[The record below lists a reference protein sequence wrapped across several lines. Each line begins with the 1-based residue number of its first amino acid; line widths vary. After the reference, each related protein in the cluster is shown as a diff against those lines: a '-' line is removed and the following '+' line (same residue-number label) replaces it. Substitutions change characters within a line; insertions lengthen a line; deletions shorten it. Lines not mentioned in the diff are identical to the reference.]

1 MRIRVV
7 TLATMFLLSVAV
19 VLAQNGNDL
28 YQQGLARET
37 AGDLKGAVQ
46 IFERIVRDFS
56 SNRALAARAL
66 VRLGEW
72 SSLLGQDQAR
82 TYYERVIREFA
93 DQKEAA
99 TEARARLDA
108 LPKTANPAANP
119 ARRLAVDWMERYRRG
134 ESGYERLTPDGRHL
148 LQYNQHQRAFE
159 EIDIGTNAVRQL
171 TSDGPNPA
179 EAFPGPG
186 GELSRDGRK
195 LAVMV
200 GVPRAGLPREFASNR
215 DPGRDVLRAELR
227 VFDVGG
233 RGPGRVLAT
242 WDPQELGRFLV
253 RPFAWS
259 PQNDRVWLFVF
270 RKDLSAQ
277 IVSVDLSGKLEVL
290 KTLAWRDHS
299 QLPSLSP
306 DGKFIAYHDAP
317 DRQAP
322 PDIFILAT
330 DGSREQRLEHP
341 ADDSKSMFAPDGSGV
356 VFESNRRGPRD
367 IWFQAVTDGRPA
379 GQPRLVMR
387 NLGFG
392 QAELFADNGSLYYYF
407 ATNDWGTY
415 TVSIDPKASAGSV
428 GEPTR
433 VVPVANETNSAAAF
447 SPDGRYLAHFRANAA
462 RLVIRDLSS
471 GAEREIPF
479 GAQLSSGYALAD
491 WCSTGE
497 TLIATGYLNQGGAVA
512 YRVSVKDS
520 SVERLPLSPDLSA
533 LCVGN
538 GQDVIYVPAATRDSI
553 LRRSLTSG
561 RETTIFKGNIRAL
574 ARSVDGTRLA
584 VVTFDANAGV
594 GQLVT
599 MSATGGDVSTPLM
612 QAGTGQGSGRM
623 LPLLQDVAWMPGGDR
638 LLVNRY
644 EDGDGFN
651 EKVLRPSW
659 LWEVPLTGGAPRKLG
674 RLSLPFAVAV
684 GRNSFS
690 MHPDG
695 KQLAFQ
701 RNDGYVQQTWAI
713 DNLLQ
718 FIKAGGG
725 WEQ

>member
-1 MRIRVV
+1 
-7 TLATMFLLSVAV
+7 MFLLSVAV
-19 VLAQNGNDL
+19 VLAQSGDDL

-37 AGDLKGAVQ
+37 AGDLNGAVQ

-56 SNRALAARAL
+56 SNRILAARAL

-72 SSLLGQDQAR
+72 SSLMGQDQAR
-82 TYYERVIREFA
+82 AYYERVIREFA
-93 DQKEAA
+93 DQREAA

-108 LPKTANPAANP
+108 LPKTASPAASP
-119 ARRLAVDWMERYRRG
+119 ARRLAVDWMEQYRKG
-134 ESGYERLTPDGRHL
+134 ERAYEPLAPDGRHL
-148 LQYNQHQRAFE
+148 LRYNERLRAFE
-159 EIDIGTNAVRQL
+159 EIEIGANGVRQL

-179 EAFPGPG
+179 EARPWG
-186 GELSRDGRK
+186 GLLSRDGRK

-200 GVPRAGLPREFASNR
+200 SIPKAGRSPEFASDL
-215 DPGRDVLRAELR
+215 DPGRGAGRTELR

-242 WDPQELGRFLV
+242 WDPQELGRFMV
-253 RPFAWS
+253 RQFAWS
-259 PQNDRVWLFVF
+259 PQTDRVWLFVF
-270 RKDLSAQ
+270 RKDLSGQ
-277 IVSVDLSGKLEVL
+277 IVSVDLTGKLDVL

-306 DGKFIAYHDAP
+306 DGRFVTYHDTP

-341 ADDSKSMFAPDGSGV
+341 ADDSKSMFAPDGSGI
-356 VFESNRRGPRD
+356 VFESSRRGPRD
-367 IWFQAVTDGRPA
+367 IWFQALTDGRPA
-379 GQPRLVMR
+379 GRPRLVMR

-415 TVSIDPKASAGSV
+415 TVTLDLDRSAGSV

-433 VVPVANETNSAAAF
+433 VVPVANETNSGAAV

-462 RLVIRDLSS
+462 RLVIRELSS
-471 GAEREIPF
+471 GVEREIPF

-491 WCSTGE
+491 WCPTGE
-497 TLIATGYLNQGGAVA
+497 TLIATGYQDPGGPVA

-520 SVERLPLSPDLSA
+520 SVQRLPISPDFSA

-538 GQDVIYVPAATRDSI
+538 GEEVIYVPSATRDSI

-561 RETTIFKGNIRAL
+561 RETTIFKGQIRAL

-599 MSATGGDVSTPLM
+599 MSATGGDVSPPLI
-612 QAGTGQGSGRM
+612 QAGTGQGPGRM

-638 LLVNRY
+638 LLVNLY
-644 EDGDGFN
+644 EEGDGFN
-651 EKVLRPSW
+651 EKAPRPSW
-659 LWEVPLTGGAPRKLG
+659 LWEVPLTGEAPRKLG
-674 RLSLPFAVAV
+674 RLSLPFATAG

-690 MHPDG
+690 MHPNG
-695 KQLAFQ
+695 KRLAFQ